1 MPLLDS
7 VVDSVANTNFKTV
20 GESVAFYSSMAMGD
34 AVAHQRRINA
44 ISEAALAKAVQNLTE
59 VDVSEAI
66 ATKQMTTG
74 HAAAE
79 SVGQLGAIVAALQQ
93 LVKTAQTTPPVTAG
107 I

>member
-34 AVAHQRRINA
+34 SVAHQRRVNA

-59 VDVSEAI
+59 VDLSESI

-74 HAAAE
+74 NAAAE
-79 SVGQLGAIVAALQQ
+79 NATALGAAVAALQQ
-93 LVKTAQTTPPVTAG
+93 LIKTAQTTPPVTAG
-107 I
+107 T

>member
-20 GESVAFYSSMAMGD
+20 GESVSFYSSMAMGD
-34 AVAHQRRINA
+34 SVAHQRRVNA

-59 VDVSEAI
+59 VDLTEAM

-74 HAAAE
+74 NATAENTAA
-79 SVGQLGAIVAALQQ
+79 LGAVVAALQQ
-93 LVKTAQTTPPVTAG
+93 IVKTAQTTPPVTP
-107 I
+107 